1 MFTSDTGQITHHH
14 PSLPPSLA
22 PSLGLTL
29 QQVPGKGTT
38 GTTAPL
44 PVLYGPGT
52 ANTTAMF
59 LQGGSGQ
66 QIQLQAVQSQVSG
79 FIHNVQVID
88 WNSLYSGEFDCIF
101 LCNTTGQRYSHPL
114 LEKVVSLDQNTK
126 HQFQLFPAAGFCC
139 KVKLLRREIP
149 VTVVVQSPTRD
160 GGKTGLETGGGS
172 PAWRWTSLSSQSCPL
187 PNNTAATPQL
197 ATPQG
202 ISYAG
207 AQVRHLIFVMLLI
220 TSVPGRH
227 LSFPP
232 SLGNIPLHSICILHR
247 APPSYW

>member
-1 MFTSDTGQITHHH
+1 MNGGYYYSPSGEAWGRGLVWTGSREESVAGTPYTYHNGLAMFTSDTGQITHHH

-139 KVKLLRREIP
+139 KVKLLRRE
-149 VTVVVQSPTRD
+149 
-160 GGKTGLETGGGS
+160 
-172 PAWRWTSLSSQSCPL
+172 SQ
-187 PNNTAATPQL
+187 
-197 ATPQG
+197 
-202 ISYAG
+202 
-207 AQVRHLIFVMLLI
+207 
-220 TSVPGRH
+220 
-227 LSFPP
+227 
-232 SLGNIPLHSICILHR
+232 
-247 APPSYW
+247 